1 MILTECFYVEACLCE
16 LCVSSI
22 LGARAG
28 LGKDTSQFFPQ
39 SLLDIILLIGG
50 VVGIVISGAH
60 AGCEMGLLLCSMA
73 VTALSGSGSAPQL
86 LG

>member
-1 MILTECFYVEACLCE
+1 MDASHV
-16 LCVSSI
+16 
-22 LGARAG
+22 
-28 LGKDTSQFFPQ
+28 FPQ
-39 SLLDIILLIGG
+39 SVMAIILLIGG